1 MNKRRLPTM
10 TIQELIDRL
19 NEAGDE
25 KWRNM
30 AEVRILN
37 HRGDVLGDELDVFD
51 VKDGVKSVDIYIPY

>member
-1 MNKRRLPTM
+1 M

>member
-1 MNKRRLPTM
+1 M

-25 KWRNM
+25 KWRSV